1 MPTEMQARVEYAW
14 AYAKLKE
21 DKGHKGRVDRM
32 LPRMDEATRQ
42 NVQQD
47 AGLSSAAAALAAET
61 HYEATRAASSKNMPR
76 PSATSEPSKAKK

>member
-1 MPTEMQARVEYAW
+1 
-14 AYAKLKE
+14 
-21 DKGHKGRVDRM
+21 
-32 LPRMDEATRQ
+32 MDEATRQ